1 MGIFRNRK
9 KGGGRQGPGEGSRL
23 AMVTTYGESYYAW
36 NGKLYES
43 DIVRACIRP
52 KVKAVGKLV
61 PKHIRAAPSKG
72 IVVNPEP
79 YLRFLLE
86 EPNPYMTGQQMQQK
100 VETQLCLNNNAFIL
114 VVRDANGYPM
124 QLYPVPCV
132 SAEAVYGRDGEL
144 FLKFQYRNGN
154 SGTFA
159 YQDVI
164 HLKQDYNQSDIFG
177 ESPAKALAQM
187 MEVVGTID
195 QGIIKAIRNSSVVRW
210 LLKFNTSL
218 RPEKIKEQVDLF
230 VQNYLSI
237 ETDTFGAAGVDAKAD
252 VVRIEPKDYVPN
264 AAQSDRTIERIYS
277 FFNTNKK
284 IVQSDWMEDE
294 WNAYYE
300 AEVEPD
306 AIQWGKAYTIRLF
319 SRKERGF
326 GNEVIFEA
334 SNLQCA
340 SLSTKLGLQ
349 AMVDRG
355 AMTPN
360 EWRAVINMAPVEGGD
375 VPVRRLDTE
384 VVAAV
389 GRLAGLIDGSN
400 YERVAGSI
408 AMVLAAAGGLPGL
421 HQEGGMAGASAA
433 SGNGMAGMPAAS
445 GNGMASVPATE
456 EGGEAGEEAGYPGD
470 DHPQRL

>member
-1 MGIFRNRK
+1 MGLLGRMKARRK
-9 KGGGRQGPGEGSRL
+9 GPGEGSRIS
-23 AMVTTYGESYYAW
+23 MVTSYGESYYSW

-61 PKHIRAAPSKG
+61 PKHIRADPEKG
-72 IVVNPEP
+72 TVVDPEP
-79 YLRFLLE
+79 YMRFLLE

-114 VVRDANGYPM
+114 VVRDGNGYPA

-132 SAEAVYGRDGEL
+132 SAEAVYGKDGGL
-144 FLKFQYRNGN
+144 FLKFQYRNGKA
-154 SGTFA
+154 GTFS
-159 YQDVI
+159 YQDII
-164 HLKQDYNQSDIFG
+164 HLKQDYNQSEVFG

-210 LLKFNTSL
+210 LLKFNTSM
-218 RPEKIKEQVDLF
+218 RPEDIKENVDIF
-230 VQNYLSI
+230 VRNYLDI

-252 VVRIEPKDYVPN
+252 VLRIEPKDYVPN

-284 IVQSDWMEDE
+284 IVQSAWTEDE

-319 SRKERGF
+319 TRRERGF

-375 VPVRRLDTE
+375 VPIRRLDTE
-384 VVAAV
+384 VVGVV
-389 GRLAGLIDGSN
+389 GKLASLMDRGN
-400 YERVAGSI
+400 YKEVAGSI
-408 AMVLAAAGGLPGL
+408 AGVLAAAKGG
-421 HQEGGMAGASAA
+421 GADET
-433 SGNGMAGMPAAS
+433 P
-445 GNGMASVPATE
+445 
-456 EGGEAGEEAGYPGD
+456 GYPGD
-470 DHPQRL
+470 DHTERL